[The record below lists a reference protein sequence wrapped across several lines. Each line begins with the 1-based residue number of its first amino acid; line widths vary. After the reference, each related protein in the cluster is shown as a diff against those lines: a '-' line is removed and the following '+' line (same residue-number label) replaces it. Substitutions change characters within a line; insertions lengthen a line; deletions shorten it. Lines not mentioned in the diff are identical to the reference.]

1 MQEPLTLNTW
11 LGFKLHVKRF
21 NLYWALYTHPCKH
34 AQIDVDEVG
43 KAVGEAYAYGL
54 PDKLLH

>member
-1 MQEPLTLNTW
+1 

-43 KAVGEAYAYGL
+43 KAVGEAYANGL